1 MGPDTQK
8 VLAIHAIMKFALV
21 LMSVIGL
28 AAVAAAREKRS
39 WISECLHDCDDLP
52 RGQRAPCKAD
62 CFRTFD
68 MDDCLLDCER
78 YPPGAAQKNCQKHCI
93 IFGSNEGSKKFK
105 RDAECLHD
113 CDDLPPGQRAPCR
126 ADCFRRNS
134 QVKRSWITE
143 CLHDCDDLPQ
153 GHRAPCRADCM
164 RGYKVKRSW
173 ISECLHDCEDL

>member
-1 MGPDTQK
+1 MGTANDYYVCSPLK
-8 VLAIHAIMKFALV
+8 SRIIASLALRKMDLIATILI
-21 LMSVIGL
+21 LCLIGGGM
-28 AAVAAAREKRS
+28 AF
-39 WISECLHDCDDLP
+39 DDY
-52 RGQRAPCKAD
+52 
-62 CFRTFD
+62 
-68 MDDCLLDCER
+68 DDCLLDCER

-93 IFGSNEGSKKFK
+93 IFGSNKGSKKFK

-173 ISECLHDCEDL
+173 ISECLHDCEDLPKGQRAPCRADCMRG